1 MYKTNFFL
9 KKLQGFHI
17 IFAAAFLLLS
27 TTTGCSK
34 TKYLEFPEITS
45 SSITLNNKNSVK
57 ALQLAD
63 FMVMDNNY
71 ELVFLG
77 SMINGKNIIDFS
89 TFNPVTGYSKL
100 PITISSSLNGST
112 SKTIT
117 VPRLS
122 TFRQSVQDIIRST
135 SISNPDVSSFLY
147 YYRPFYDYHELT
159 NDFGYK
165 VNTRSL
171 FSTTTTSVTN
181 QLTTIKRKN
190 GLIVGFELINFTID
204 MSLPK
209 KNELVDNITAL
220 KLVDLGSIPVY
231 VSSISYGQ
239 KGIIAIETDYSLEET
254 NTAFEKMTKKI
265 FKRTTETLTN
275 TEINIINNSTIR
287 VFLAGGKNSG
297 SVVQINGYHDF
308 LEHIADV
315 SVFSA
320 DAPGYPIS
328 FRCRKLEDFSSFK
341 INN

>member
-1 MYKTNFFL
+1 M
-9 KKLQGFHI
+9 
-17 IFAAAFLLLS
+17 IFAAAFLLQ
-27 TTTGCSK
+27 TTITGCSK
-34 TKYLEFPEITS
+34 TKYLEFPIITRS
-45 SSITLNNKNSVK
+45 NLTLSTKTSAK
-57 ALQLAD
+57 AAQLAD

-112 SKTIT
+112 SRTIT

-122 TFRQSVQDIIRST
+122 TFRQSVQDILRST

-147 YYRPFYDYHELT
+147 YYRPFYDYDELT

-171 FSTTTTSVTN
+171 FSTTTTSATN

-190 GLIVGFELINFTID
+190 GLVVGFELINFTVD

-209 KNELVDNITAL
+209 KNELIDNMTAST
-220 KLVDLGSIPVY
+220 LVNLGNVPVY

-239 KGIIAIETDYSLEET
+239 KGIIAIETDYS
-254 NTAFEKMTKKI
+254 
-265 FKRTTETLTN
+265 
-275 TEINIINNSTIR
+275 
-287 VFLAGGKNSG
+287 
-297 SVVQINGYHDF
+297 
-308 LEHIADV
+308 
-315 SVFSA
+315 
-320 DAPGYPIS
+320 
-328 FRCRKLEDFSSFK
+328 
-341 INN
+341 